1 MQAETIYKGATR
13 PAMKLGIPLVPLVV
27 LFGSGM
33 LLMMWGGILVSWW
46 ITLGVLMSFVPAL
59 FWMRWVTSRD
69 DQRFRQVFIVLKLRL
84 HDRNRRFWSARSYS
98 PTLFRGA
105 SDGWHL

>member
-13 PAMKLGIPLVPLVV
+13 PAMKLGIPLVPLVM

-46 ITLGVLMSFVPAL
+46 IALGVLMSFVPTL
-59 FWMRWVTSRD
+59 LWMRWVTSRD
-69 DQRFRQVFIVLKLRL
+69 DQRFRQIFIALKLRL
-84 HDRNRRFWSARSYS
+84 HDRNQRFWRARSYS

-105 SDGWHL
+105 SDVWHL